1 MGAHVEDENTG
12 TFGARIEVLRRR
24 WKYPAL
30 IAPAFILASIF
41 VAFVMTPLFRSSGT
55 IMLEP
60 SSVPQQFVEVATSYA
75 DQQFEIVQRRVMTPA
90 SLLELV
96 QKVDPYPR
104 QKDITPREKARMIS
118 ENTEIERVDP
128 ITLETLQESNA
139 FSIHYDNPDPQ
150 LAQAISKELVRLFLD
165 YNARTRRERAQ
176 GTYHFL
182 LAESGKLSDSIR
194 EMETKLAEFKSR
206 YGDALPQ
213 AQPRN
218 LAALDAAQ
226 RNYESAQAQAR
237 VAQQK
242 VSMLE
247 LQLSDLSPSIAGT
260 LDDKRLDL
268 PTLRAALADAERRYT
283 PEHPDVRRLR
293 RAVADYSKGGSTS
306 RSATRPDNPEYM
318 RVESELNGARRELA
332 ALRADAS
339 RASAQIQAYQQSL
352 ERTPSVEREYLQL
365 ARNYE
370 LAQENFREVQGK
382 LTEASLAR
390 SLVAEEQGERFTMIR
405 EPGLPSS
412 AEFPNRL
419 GIILLGTVLGAALG
433 FGAAMLVELSDPM
446 VRGASDLQALTG
458 HTMLVAVPNLLN
470 RAEQRSRRFRYAV
483 VAAAFG
489 VALVMVGAA
498 VLRSGA

>member
-1 MGAHVEDENTG
+1 
-12 TFGARIEVLRRR
+12 
-24 WKYPAL
+24 
-30 IAPAFILASIF
+30 
-41 VAFVMTPLFRSSGT
+41 
-55 IMLEP
+55 
-60 SSVPQQFVEVATSYA
+60 
-75 DQQFEIVQRRVMTPA
+75 
-90 SLLELV
+90 
-96 QKVDPYPR
+96 
-104 QKDITPREKARMIS
+104 
-118 ENTEIERVDP
+118 
-128 ITLETLQESNA
+128 
-139 FSIHYDNPDPQ
+139 
-150 LAQAISKELVRLFLD
+150 
-165 YNARTRRERAQ
+165 
-176 GTYHFL
+176 
-182 LAESGKLSDSIR
+182 
-194 EMETKLAEFKSR
+194 
-206 YGDALPQ
+206 
-213 AQPRN
+213 
-218 LAALDAAQ
+218 
-226 RNYESAQAQAR
+226 
-237 VAQQK
+237 
-242 VSMLE
+242 
-247 LQLSDLSPSIAGT
+247 
-260 LDDKRLDL
+260 
-268 PTLRAALADAERRYT
+268 LRAALADAERRYT

-470 RAEQRSRRFRYAV
+470 REEQRARRFRYAV

-489 VALVMVGAA
+489 VALLAVGVA
-498 VLRSGA
+498 VLRAGA